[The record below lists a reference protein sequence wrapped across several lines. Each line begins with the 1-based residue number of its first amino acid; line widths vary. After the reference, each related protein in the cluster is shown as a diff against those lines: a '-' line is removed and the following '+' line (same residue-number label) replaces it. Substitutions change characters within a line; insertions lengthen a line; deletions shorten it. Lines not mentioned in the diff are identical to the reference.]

1 MTTSPIEKGVG
12 RTKRAWF
19 GRVTNIFGR
28 SSIQPEAWDELEEA
42 LIGADVGLDLSEEL
56 ISRTRDRIEKMRGAQ
71 PEHLREALTEELVGV
86 ALANGAA
93 PPPTHKPTDSPQ
105 VILVVGVNG
114 SGKTTTIAKLARREM
129 AENRRVL
136 LVAGDTF
143 RAAAIEQ
150 LQIWGERLGAPVVA
164 QQHGADPGAVAFD
177 GIAAAKSRDVDTVI
191 IDTAGRLQTKTS
203 LMDELRK
210 VRRVVERA
218 VDAKDI
224 AVLLVLQV
232 ERHGTLIV
240 VRGDVD
246 DAGAAEGGCR
256 SARFA
261 HAAGRLH
268 VDHVGAEV
276 GQEFARPGADPGERD
291 VEHANAIQRLGHD
304 LISSPHPDTHST
316 CARER
321 RVLGHHTT
329 FGLATSCRVALLRGA
344 HAPPG

>member
-1 MTTSPIEKGVG
+1 MTSSIEKGVG

-56 ISRTRDRIEKMRGAQ
+56 ISRTRGRIEKMRGAQ
-71 PEHLREALTEELVGV
+71 PNDLRDALTAELVD
-86 ALANGAA
+86 AAANGAT
-93 PPPTHKPTDSPQ
+93 PTATRKETGSPQ

-129 AENRRVL
+129 ADNRRVL

-164 QQHGADPGAVAFD
+164 QQRGADPGAVAFD
-177 GIAAAKSRDVDTVI
+177 GIAAAQSRGVDTVI

-218 VDAKDI
+218 VDPADI
-224 AVLLVLQV
+224 TVLLVL
-232 ERHGTLIV
+232 
-240 VRGDVD
+240 
-246 DAGAAEGGCR
+246 DATT
-256 SARFA
+256 
-261 HAAGRLH
+261 
-268 VDHVGAEV
+268 
-276 GQEFARPGADPGERD
+276 GQNG
-291 VEHANAIQRLGHD
+291 
-304 LISSPHPDTHST
+304 ISQ
-316 CARER
+316 AREFIGAVGVDGVVLSKVDGTSKGGIAIAVR
-321 RVLGHHTT
+321 RE
-329 FGLATSCRVALLRGA
+329 FGVPVTYIGTGEGLDDLQPFDAREFVMALLA
-344 HAPPG
+344 

>member
-1 MTTSPIEKGVG
+1 MTSSIEKGVG

-19 GRVTNIFGR
+19 GRVTSIFGR

-56 ISRTRDRIEKMRGAQ
+56 ISRTRGRIEKMRGAQ
-71 PEHLREALTEELVGV
+71 PNDLRDALTAELVD
-86 ALANGAA
+86 AAANGAT
-93 PPPTHKPTDSPQ
+93 PTATRKETGSPQ

-129 AENRRVL
+129 ADNRRVL

-164 QQHGADPGAVAFD
+164 QQRGADPGAVAFD
-177 GIAAAKSRDVDTVI
+177 GIAAAQSRDVDTVI

-218 VDAKDI
+218 VDPADI
-224 AVLLVLQV
+224 TVLLVL
-232 ERHGTLIV
+232 
-240 VRGDVD
+240 
-246 DAGAAEGGCR
+246 DATT
-256 SARFA
+256 
-261 HAAGRLH
+261 
-268 VDHVGAEV
+268 
-276 GQEFARPGADPGERD
+276 GQNG
-291 VEHANAIQRLGHD
+291 
-304 LISSPHPDTHST
+304 ISQ
-316 CARER
+316 AREFIGAVGVDGVVLSKVDGTSKGGIAIGVR
-321 RVLGHHTT
+321 RE
-329 FGLATSCRVALLRGA
+329 FGVPVTYIGTGEGLDDLRPFDAREFVTALLA
-344 HAPPG
+344 

>member
-1 MTTSPIEKGVG
+1 MTSSPIEKGVG

-19 GRVTNIFGR
+19 GRVTSIFGR

-56 ISRTRDRIEKMRGAQ
+56 VSRTRDRIEKMRGAQ

-86 ALANGAA
+86 ALINGVV
-93 PPPTHKPTDSPQ
+93 PTATRKEIGSPQ
-105 VILVVGVNG
+105 VFLVVGVNG

-136 LVAGDTF
+136 LVAADTF

-150 LQIWGERLGAPVVA
+150 LQIWGERLGTPVIA

-177 GIAAAKSRDVDTVI
+177 GIAAAKSRGVDTVI

-218 VDAKDI
+218 VDAADI
-224 AVLLVLQV
+224 TVLLAL
-232 ERHGTLIV
+232 
-240 VRGDVD
+240 
-246 DAGAAEGGCR
+246 DATT
-256 SARFA
+256 
-261 HAAGRLH
+261 
-268 VDHVGAEV
+268 
-276 GQEFARPGADPGERD
+276 GQNGLS
-291 VEHANAIQRLGHD
+291 Q
-304 LISSPHPDTHST
+304 
-316 CARER
+316 AREFMGAIGVDAVILTKIDGTSKGGIALAVHR
-321 RVLGHHTT
+321 EFGVPVT
-329 FGLATSCRVALLRGA
+329 FIGTGEGMDDLEPFDAREFVTALLA
-344 HAPPG
+344 

>member
-1 MTTSPIEKGVG
+1 MTSSIEKGVG

-71 PEHLREALTEELVGV
+71 PEHLRVALTEELVGV
-86 ALANGAA
+86 ALANGAV
-93 PPPTHKPTDSPQ
+93 PTATRKETDSPQ

-129 AENRRVL
+129 ADNRRVL

-164 QQHGADPGAVAFD
+164 QQRGADPGAVAFD
-177 GIAAAKSRDVDTVI
+177 GIAAAKSRGVDTVI

-218 VDAKDI
+218 VDPTDI
-224 AVLLVLQV
+224 TVLLVL
-232 ERHGTLIV
+232 
-240 VRGDVD
+240 
-246 DAGAAEGGCR
+246 DATT
-256 SARFA
+256 
-261 HAAGRLH
+261 
-268 VDHVGAEV
+268 
-276 GQEFARPGADPGERD
+276 GQNG
-291 VEHANAIQRLGHD
+291 
-304 LISSPHPDTHST
+304 ISQ
-316 CARER
+316 AREFIGAVGVDGVVLSKVDGTSKGGIAIAVR
-321 RVLGHHTT
+321 RE
-329 FGLATSCRVALLRGA
+329 FGVPVTYIGTGEGLDDLRPFDAREFVTALLA
-344 HAPPG
+344 